1 MPKYMAFG
9 DFCSRNYPLP
19 LLHCG
24 SKIIASFHHSIT
36 MYYCT
41 TSYLIEL
48 LQLQLEVVLRCGH
61 SRPPAAAAAATAQ
74 APPGQPASPTF
85 VAGGCRQP
93 VVHFADGGGEEGS
106 VHVMVVFSTHHVQG
120 GLVGCERRQ
129 RHDDH
134 IL

>member
-1 MPKYMAFG
+1 MAFG

-36 MYYCT
+36 TYRT

-85 VAGGCRQP
+85 VVGNLSFISRTVVVGRGACVSWLFSAPIMFRGGW
-93 VVHFADGGGEEGS
+93 V
-106 VHVMVVFSTHHVQG
+106 
-120 GLVGCERRQ
+120 
-129 RHDDH
+129 
-134 IL
+134 